1 MILMLMFSQKG
12 TVELDVEEGTMR
24 FAGRKVGTLKSS
36 KSKDGNGAVWDGF
49 LLSRSRSRSRLIC
62 STPVPGSNPCRGAL
76 FLPIPV
82 NKKISQPRSR
92 PAPSNC

>member
-24 FAGRKVGTLKSS
+24 FAGRKVGTLKYS
-36 KSKDGNGAVWDGF
+36 KSKDGNV
-49 LLSRSRSRSRLIC
+49 SVPVPRSRLIC

-92 PAPSNC
+92 PAPPRVTVKA